1 MVSMVCTPKRQWLPG
16 SVKVFWT
23 SVLLLAAFMGVSA
36 PGAAQSLYFPPTVES
51 AWDTQSPAAL
61 QWCTSEIPALNSYLN
76 QTNSKGFIVLK
87 DGKIVL
93 EQYFDGFT
101 ADSVWYWAS
110 AGKSLTA
117 FLIGIAKAEGLLS
130 LQDSSSKYLG
140 NGWTSAPANK
150 EGLIKVVHQLSMTSG
165 LNDATGNADCTDD
178 SCLLYLQDA
187 GTRWA
192 YHNAPYTLLDEV
204 IRSATGVSNNMYVQ
218 QKLRPSTGFNGL
230 FLPIGYNQVFF
241 STPRMMARFGL
252 LMLNQGKWNTTTV
265 LNDTAYFRQMV
276 NSSQAL
282 NPAYGY
288 LWWLNGKS
296 SYKLPQT
303 QFTFPGPLLPNAPM
317 DTYSAMGRDG
327 QLIMVSPSQNLVVV
341 RVGDNPNTGLVPTF
355 YADTLWQ
362 YLQAVICTP
371 ISVAEKRLQVQPQV
385 YPNPFSSTLS
395 LTEALPNAVYTL
407 YDLAG
412 RIHVQSMTLPLHTS
426 QIAPGLYF
434 LETKTSG
441 IYHRQKVIKQ

>member
-1 MVSMVCTPKRQWLPG
+1 M
-16 SVKVFWT
+16 KVFLT
-23 SVLLLAAFMGVSA
+23 SVLLLAAFIGIPKLSK
-36 PGAAQSLYFPPTVES
+36 AQPLYFPPTVGS
-51 AWDTQSPAAL
+51 AWDTQSPADL
-61 QWCTSEIPALNSYLN
+61 QWCTSEIPALNSYLQ
-76 QTNSKGFIVLK
+76 QTNSRGFVVLK
-87 DGKIVL
+87 DGKIVI
-93 EQYFDGFT
+93 EQYFGSFT
-101 ADSVWYWAS
+101 RDSSWYWAS

-117 FLIGIAKAEGLLS
+117 FLVGIAKAEGLLS

-165 LNDATGNADCTDD
+165 LNDGAGSADCTDD

-204 IRSATGVSNNMYVQ
+204 IRSATGLSNNMYVQ

-265 LNDTAYFRQMV
+265 LNDTAYFQQMI

-296 SYKLPQT
+296 SYRLPET
-303 QFTFPGPLLPNAPM
+303 QFSFPGSLLPNAPM
-317 DTYSAMGRDG
+317 DTYSAMGKNG

-362 YLQAVICTP
+362 YLQAVICSP
-371 ISVAEKRLQVQPQV
+371 ISVAENQLESRPQA
-385 YPNPFSSTLS
+385 YPNPFINTLS
-395 LTEALPNAVYTL
+395 LTETLPNAVYTL

-412 RIHVQSMTLPLHTS
+412 RVHEQSTFLPLHTAE
-426 QIAPGLYF
+426 IAPGLYF
-434 LETKTSG
+434 LETRTTAFQ
-441 IYHRQKVIKQ
+441 HRQKVIKQ

>member
-1 MVSMVCTPKRQWLPG
+1 MRV
-16 SVKVFWT
+16 SVKVFLT
-23 SVLLLAAFMGVSA
+23 SALLLAAFLSIPA
-36 PGAAQSLYFPPTVES
+36 LITAQPLYFPPTAGS

-61 QWCTSEIPALNSYLN
+61 QWCTSEIPALNSYLS
-76 QTNSKGFIVLK
+76 QTNSKAFVVLK

-93 EQYFDGFT
+93 EQYFGGFT

-130 LQDSSSKYLG
+130 MQDSSSKFLG
-140 NGWTSAPANK
+140 NGWTSASANK

-165 LNDATGNADCTDD
+165 LNDGTGSADCTDD
-178 SCLLYLQDA
+178 SCLQYLQDA

-204 IRSATGVSNNMYVQ
+204 IRSATGLSNTMYVQ

-265 LNDTAYFRQMV
+265 LNDTAYFRQMI
-276 NSSQAL
+276 NSSQTL

-296 SYKLPQT
+296 SYRLPQT
-303 QFTFPGPLLPNAPM
+303 QFSFQGPLLPNAPM

-341 RVGDNPNTGLVPTF
+341 RVGNNPNSGLVPTF

-371 ISVAEKRLQVQPQV
+371 ISVAEKESQSRPQA
-385 YPNPFSSTLS
+385 YPNPFNNTLQ
-395 LTEALPNAVYTL
+395 LTEMVPNAVYTL
-407 YDLAG
+407 YDAAG
-412 RIHVQSMTLPLHTS
+412 RIYAQSTTLPLHTAELA
-426 QIAPGLYF
+426 QGLYF
-434 LETKTSG
+434 LETKTTSFQ
-441 IYHRQKVIKQ
+441 HRQKVIKQ